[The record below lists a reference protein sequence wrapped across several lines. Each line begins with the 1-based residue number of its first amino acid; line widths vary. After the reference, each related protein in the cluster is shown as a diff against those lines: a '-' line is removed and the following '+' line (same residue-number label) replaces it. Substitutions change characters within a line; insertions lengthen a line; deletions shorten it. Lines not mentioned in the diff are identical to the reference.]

1 MKKIYI
7 ILTLILLLVTGCG
20 SNNASTIDLKKASD
34 ALDKKY
40 TEMVSF
46 TDSELESI
54 YGLDLSIF
62 EEYVIKSS
70 SKTNG
75 DFYAIIKVDSKN
87 KNDAKSAMDGL
98 FTVLEKQSNLYSPAA
113 VERLNNKLST
123 SVGDYLIYI
132 ASSDN
137 DAYYNEIKEYIS

>member
-1 MKKIYI
+1 MKKIYV
-7 ILTLILLLVTGCG
+7 ILTLTLLLITGCG
-20 SNNASTIDLKKASD
+20 SENASSVDIKGAES

-40 TEMVSF
+40 TEMVAF

-70 SKTNG
+70 SKMSG
-75 DFYAIIKVDSKN
+75 DFYAIIKVNSSDK
-87 KNDAKSAMDGL
+87 KAAKDAMDGL
-98 FTVLEKQSNLYSPAA
+98 FEVLKKQSNLYSPEA
-113 VERLNNKLST
+113 VKVLEERRET
-123 SVGDYLIYI
+123 SIGDFLIYI

-137 DAYYNEIKEYIS
+137 EAYYNIVKEYTN

>member
-20 SNNASTIDLKKASD
+20 GDNASTIDLKKASE

-75 DFYAIIKVDSKN
+75 DFYAIIKVDSQN

-98 FTVLEKQSNLYSPAA
+98 FAVLEKQSNLYSPEA
-113 VERLNNKLST
+113 VEILNNKLST

-137 DAYYNEIKEYIS
+137 DEYYNEIKEYIS